1 MGKSIM
7 ANQRITFGEWL
18 PDQPSVTGALVKAEN
33 VFSKAIGY
41 GVMPSASNYSLDAS
55 ESLNNV
61 VAGRNP
67 DGTTDIFA
75 GSTTNLYKL
84 DSGDLSLDDVSGAT
98 YATPVGQRWRFT
110 QFGNRLIAANGF
122 NRLQGWLLGTS
133 TAWADLAADAPKA
146 RFVTVVRDFVV
157 SANIYDATTP
167 LPFRVKW
174 SALNDE
180 TSWTDSATTQSDY
193 QEIPD
198 GGSVV
203 GITGGEFGLIFLDR
217 SIYRMSYVGSPLIF
231 QFDNI
236 SRNLGCYESN
246 SIIQYQGASFFLSDD
261 GFYACDGQNVV
272 AIGNEKVNRF
282 FFSDVDEVYLANM
295 SAAIDPFR
303 NLVIWAYSSKG
314 QGGKVNKLL
323 IYNFETKRWSSGTT
337 DVDRIADSSTPSVTL
352 EGLDAFSASIDALET
367 SLDSRQ
373 WIGGKLMLAGVKG
386 AKIVTF
392 TGVNT
397 TATIQTGD
405 LSAENRKTAITLV
418 QPIVDNGSASIAIAS
433 RDLLSSSVNFGES
446 MPADSEN
453 RVSIRSMGRYH
464 QLRFTPTGDNWT
476 NAIGADVEIVPMGG
490 R

>member
-1 MGKSIM
+1 M

-18 PDQPSVTGALVKAEN
+18 PDQPSVTGALVKANN

-41 GVMPSASNYSLDAS
+41 GAIPSAVDYSGSAS
-55 ESLNNV
+55 ENLTNV

-67 DGTTDIFA
+67 DGTTSIFA
-75 GSTTNLYKL
+75 GSETNLYKL
-84 DSGDLSLDDVSGAT
+84 DSSDMSLDDVSGTT
-98 YATPVGQRWRFT
+98 YATPNGQRWRFT

-122 NRLQGWLLGTS
+122 NKLQGWLLGTS

-146 RFVTVVRDFVV
+146 RYVTVVRDFVV
-157 SANIYDATTP
+157 SGNIYDATTP
-167 LPFRVKW
+167 LPFRIKW

-198 GGSVV
+198 GGTVV
-203 GITGGEFGLIFLDR
+203 GITGGEFGLIFMDR
-217 SIYRMSYVGSPLIF
+217 SIHRMSYVGSPLVF

-236 SRNLGCYESN
+236 SRNLGCYEAN
-246 SIIQYQGASFFLSDD
+246 SIIQYQGVSFFLSDD
-261 GFYACDGQNVV
+261 GFYACDGQNII
-272 AIGNEKVNRF
+272 AIGNEKVNRYF
-282 FFSDVDEVYLANM
+282 YSDVDEVYLSNM

-303 NLVIWAYSSKG
+303 NLVIWSYASKG
-314 QGGKVNKLL
+314 QGGNVNRLL
-323 IYNFETKRWSSGTT
+323 IYNFETKKWSSGST
-337 DVDRIADSSTPSVTL
+337 DVDRVADASTPSVTL
-352 EGLDAFSASIDALET
+352 EGLDAFSTSIDALPT

-373 WIGGKLMLAGVKG
+373 WIGGKMMFAGVRN

-392 TGVNT
+392 TGANS

-405 LSAENRKTAITLV
+405 LSAENRKTAVTLV
-418 QPIVDNGSASIAIAS
+418 QPIVDNGSASVAISS
-433 RDLLSSSVNFGES
+433 RNLLSEQVTFGTATA
-446 MPADSEN
+446 ADSEN

-464 QLRFTPTGDNWT
+464 QLEFTPSGANWLT
-476 NAIGADVEIVPMGG
+476 TIGADVEIVPMGG